1 MKLKKATKSRRRKS
15 VHKDEDDKLYSP
27 ILVVMQEKDVPVA
40 PGYRSSSQDEQSAFD
55 DSQTTLTNTDQ
66 VNDLIKNHISK
77 LLNTGFHESSN
88 ENEAK
93 NAMRLAQRL
102 MQRHNI
108 NQALLLQ
115 ERKQQNTEDKQLFK
129 GGLVT
134 VNLFHNT
141 RIKKNDVIYDS
152 MDRIFNISC
161 TNQLQG

>member
-1 MKLKKATKSRRRKS
+1 MTLEYQRTKQELTQDLIDHAQEVYHSDDSSYSHDKKCSKKTNKKNATQMKLKKATKSRRRKS
-15 VHKDEDDKLYSP
+15 VDKDEDDKLYSP

-66 VNDLIKNHISK
+66 VNDLIKNRILK

-115 ERKQQNTEDKQLFK
+115 ER
-129 GGLVT
+129 
-134 VNLFHNT
+134 
-141 RIKKNDVIYDS
+141 
-152 MDRIFNISC
+152 
-161 TNQLQG
+161 